1 MLIDFHTHCFL
12 DVLAERAIKK
22 LADNS
27 HIDPFLKGTCADLSR
42 STKEAG
48 LDYSLVCPIA
58 TKPSQV
64 RNIHMW
70 ALKFTKEYP
79 NLLSLGTMHPD
90 MEDFREEAKFL
101 KENGFKGIKIHPDY
115 QLAFIDDERYF
126 RMYKALCDYD
136 LLLLT
141 HAGFDIGLPQPRHCT
156 PERMS
161 KVMKEFPSLKIVAA
175 HMGGVEEQEQ
185 VYKYYIGKNIYLDTC
200 FTHHHIKPEALTKA
214 IKDHGA
220 DRVLFGTD
228 SPWSDQKQ
236 QREYIEGLDL
246 TETEKN
252 MVLGGNAAK
261 ILDL

>member
-1 MLIDFHTHCFL
+1 MKIDFHTHCFL
-12 DVLAERAIKK
+12 DSLAERAVKK

-27 HIDPFLKGTCADLSR
+27 HIDPYLLGTCGDLSR

-58 TKPSQV
+58 TKPSQP
-64 RNIHMW
+64 RNIHLW
-70 ALKFTKEYP
+70 AMEFREKYT

-90 MEDFREEAKFL
+90 MDDFAQEAKFL
-101 KENGFKGIKIHPDY
+101 RENGFRGIKIHPDY
-115 QLAFIDDERYF
+115 QSAFIDDERYMKMF
-126 RMYKALCDYD
+126 AALCDYD

-156 PERMS
+156 PERMA
-161 KVMKEFPSLKIVAA
+161 KVMKEFSGLRIVAA
-175 HMGGVEEQEQ
+175 HMGGVEEQEE

-200 FTHHHIKPEALTKA
+200 FTHHHIKPETLART
-214 IKDHGA
+214 IRDHGA

-236 QREYIEGLDL
+236 QREYIENLGLSQE
-246 TETEKN
+246 ETEKI
-252 MVLGGNAAK
+252 MGENAEK
-261 ILDL
+261 LLF